1 MAKLIFRYGAMN
13 CGKTLHLLQTDYNYR
28 EHDLKTL
35 VIKPSVDT
43 KGGTSIVTRIG
54 LKRKVDVL
62 LRPHDNVRQKLDIT
76 DISCILVDEAQFL
89 QPHQVEDLWKIAKL
103 KDIPVICYGLRTKFT
118 SKFFVGSRPLMELAD
133 DLEELITICSCGAKA
148 KFSARKING
157 KFVTDGAEIA
167 IDGEDNVTYESLCG
181 KCYIEKVMG
190 VDYI

>member
-76 DISCILVDEAQFL
+76 DSDNI
-89 QPHQVEDLWKIAKL
+89 QVKSVTEVESAKNM
-103 KDIPVICYGLRTKFT
+103 PT
-118 SKFFVGSRPLMELAD
+118 SSDNIKTSLSKVGDSIYN
-133 DLEELITICSCGAKA
+133 ITSFNIK
-148 KFSARKING
+148 
-157 KFVTDGAEIA
+157 
-167 IDGEDNVTYESLCG
+167 
-181 KCYIEKVMG
+181 
-190 VDYI
+190 